1 MGSLITGTGVAVPR
15 RVVTNDDLAVVMDT
29 SDEWI
34 RSRTG
39 VVRRHIADPG
49 VGASDL
55 AAEAVDEALAA
66 AGVAPT
72 DVDVLVTSTMTPD
85 QFAPGIA
92 GLVQDRCGM
101 GNIAA
106 FDLRQQCGGFLYALD
121 LADAMLSSSKARCA
135 VVVGAEVHSG
145 YMPYGASWE
154 ILRGE
159 RDGPA
164 QPGDFAAA
172 TEARGWAVLF
182 GDGAGAAVL
191 TANDDP
197 ESGFLGCVLRTD
209 GSHADLIE
217 VPGVGFRHQPYVD
230 VAQLEARAHW
240 PSMNGM
246 ELFRQAVTCMP
257 AAVRE
262 VLEQCELTIDD
273 VSLVIAHQ
281 ANDRI
286 LEGVRKQLG
295 LDPGRVPSNIARYGN
310 TTAATLPILLH
321 EQREAGRVEGGALLC
336 FTAFGA
342 GAHWG
347 ASLYR
352 VPPDAT

>member
-1 MGSLITGTGVAVPR
+1 MGSVIIGTGIALPPR
-15 RVVTNDDLAVVMDT
+15 IVTNDDLAAIMDT
-29 SDEWI
+29 TDEWI

-39 VVRRHIADPG
+39 VTQRHIADPG

-55 AAEAVDEALAA
+55 AAEAVTSALRA
-66 AGVAPT
+66 AGIEAG
-72 DVDVLVTSTMTPD
+72 DVDALITATMTPD

-92 GLVQDRCGM
+92 GVVQDRCGM
-101 GNIAA
+101 GPIAA
-106 FDLRQQCGGFLYALD
+106 FDLRQQCGGFLYGLD
-121 LADAMLSSSKARCA
+121 LADALLASGKARRV

-159 RDGPA
+159 RPGPPDP
-164 QPGDFAAA
+164 QDHAAA

-191 TANDDP
+191 TPDDDSA
-197 ESGFLGCVLRTD
+197 SGFLSSVLRTD

-230 VAQLEARAHW
+230 AAQLEARAHW

-262 VLEQCELTIDD
+262 VLDSAGYTVDD
-273 VSLVIAHQ
+273 LSLVIAHQ

-286 LEGVRKQLG
+286 LEGVRKQLDVDAA
-295 LDPGRVPSNIARYGN
+295 LVPSNIARYGN

-321 EQREAGRVEGGALLC
+321 EQLTAGRITPGSLIC

-352 VPPDAT
+352 VPAGA

>member
-1 MGSLITGTGVAVPR
+1 MGSVIIGTGVALPS
-15 RVVTNDDLAVVMDT
+15 RVVTNDDLSAIMDT

-39 VVRRHIADPG
+39 VQQRHIADPG

-55 AAEAVDEALAA
+55 AAEAVAEALRNAEM
-66 AGVAPT
+66 APQ
-72 DVDVLVTSTMTPD
+72 DVDVLITATMTPD
-85 QFAPGIA
+85 QYAPGIA
-92 GLVQDRCGM
+92 GMVQERSGL
-101 GNIAA
+101 GHIAA
-106 FDLRQQCGGFLYALD
+106 FDLRQQCGGYLYGLD
-121 LADAMLSSSKARCA
+121 LADALLASGKARCV

-154 ILRGE
+154 IVRGE
-159 RDGPA
+159 RPGPVD
-164 QPGDFAAA
+164 PVDYAAA

-191 TANDDP
+191 TTEEDP
-197 ESGFLGCVLRTD
+197 GTGFIGSVLRTD

-217 VPGVGFRHQPYVD
+217 VLGVGFRHQPYVD
-230 VAQLEARAHW
+230 TAQLEARAHW

-246 ELFRQAVTCMP
+246 ELFRQAVICMP

-262 VLEQCELTIDD
+262 VLAETDLTIDD

-286 LEGVRKQLG
+286 LDAVRKQLG
-295 LDPGRVPSNIARYGN
+295 IDAELIPSNIARYGN

-321 EQREAGRVEGGALLC
+321 EQQAAGRIRPGSLVC

-352 VPPDAT
+352 VPGTR

>member
-1 MGSLITGTGVAVPR
+1 MGSVIIGTGMALPPR
-15 RVVTNDDLAVVMDT
+15 IVTNDDLAAIMDT
-29 SDEWI
+29 TDEWI

-39 VVRRHIADPG
+39 VTQRHIADPG

-55 AAEAVDEALAA
+55 AAEAVTSALRAARIEAS
-66 AGVAPT
+66 
-72 DVDVLVTSTMTPD
+72 DVDALITATMTPD

-92 GLVQDRCGM
+92 GVVQDRCGM
-101 GNIAA
+101 GPIAA
-106 FDLRQQCGGFLYALD
+106 FDLRQQCGGFLYGLD
-121 LADAMLSSSKARCA
+121 LADALLASGKAKRV

-145 YMPYGASWE
+145 YMPYGNSWE
-154 ILRGE
+154 ILRGD
-159 RDGPA
+159 RTGPA
-164 QPGDFAAA
+164 DPGDYAAA

-191 TANDDP
+191 TADDEP
-197 ESGFLGCVLRTD
+197 GSGFLASVLRTD

-230 VAQLEARAHW
+230 AAQIEARAHW

-262 VLEQCELTIDD
+262 VLEAAGHTVDD
-273 VSLVIAHQ
+273 LSIVIAHQ

-286 LEGVRKQLG
+286 LDGVRKQLG
-295 LDPGRVPSNIARYGN
+295 VDASLIPSNIARYGN
-310 TTAATLPILLH
+310 TTAATLPILWH
-321 EQREAGRVEGGALLC
+321 EQCADGRITPGSLVC

-352 VPPDAT
+352 VPGRT

>member
-1 MGSLITGTGVAVPR
+1 MGSVIIGAGVAVPPR
-15 RVVTNDDLAVVMDT
+15 IVTNDDLAAIMDT

-39 VVRRHIADPG
+39 VRQRHIADPG

-55 AAEAVDEALAA
+55 AADAVVEALRDAA
-66 AGVAPT
+66 VAPE
-72 DVDVLVTSTMTPD
+72 DVDVLITATMTPD
-85 QFAPGIA
+85 QFAPGIS
-92 GLVQDRCGM
+92 GMVQDRCGL
-101 GNIAA
+101 GHIAA
-106 FDLRQQCGGFLYALD
+106 FDLRQQCGGYLYGLD
-121 LADAMLSSSKARCA
+121 LADALLRSGKARCV

-154 ILRGE
+154 ILRGQ
-159 RDGPA
+159 RSGPA
-164 QPGDFAAA
+164 DPVDHAAA

-191 TANDDP
+191 TTDDSP
-197 ESGFLGCVLRTD
+197 GTGFVGSVLRTD

-230 VAQLEARAHW
+230 AAQLEARAHW

-262 VLEQCELTIDD
+262 VLAGADLTVDD
-273 VSLVIAHQ
+273 LSLVIAHQ

-286 LEGVRKQLG
+286 LDGVRKQLG
-295 LDPGRVPSNIARYGN
+295 VDANLVPSNIARYGN

-321 EQREAGRVEGGALLC
+321 EQRAAGRIESGDLVC

-352 VPPDAT
+352 VPGAH